1 MSEHKNENA
10 KSGWL
15 QKGNRKVIAIATAT
29 ALTAAGAFGVQAFA
43 DSPTYAHM
51 KQFGADE
58 YGGSWGRHH
67 GGDGWGRG
75 PHGRFADMSDS
86 EMQAH
91 IERMVKHVAIEIDAT
106 PEQTGKITV
115 LLTSLAKDMK
125 PLRGDMHAT
134 GQQIRDLLTA
144 DTVDRAALEKVRA
157 ERLAEADRVS
167 KNLVDTFADIAEVLT
182 REQRKVLSERIDEFR
197 GMGGRWHRG

>member
-1 MSEHKNENA
+1 MSEHKDENA
-10 KSGWL
+10 RSGWL
-15 QKGNRKVIAIATAT
+15 QKGNRKVIAIATVT
-29 ALTAAGAFGVQAFA
+29 ALAVAGAFGVQAFA

-51 KQFGADE
+51 KQFGA
-58 YGGSWGRHH
+58 GNH
-67 GGDGWGRG
+67 GEGWGRG
-75 PHGRFADMSDS
+75 HRGEGWGSGRHGRFADMSDP

-125 PLRGDMHAT
+125 PLRDDMHAT
-134 GQQIRDLLTA
+134 GQQIRDLLLS
-144 DTVDRAALEKVRA
+144 DSVDRAALEKVRS

-167 KNLVDTFADIAEVLT
+167 KNLVDKVAEIAEVLT
-182 REQRKVLSERIDEFR
+182 PEQRKVLSERIDEFR
-197 GMGGRWHRG
+197 GMRGRWHRG

>member
-1 MSEHKNENA
+1 MSEHKDDNA

-15 QKGNRKVIAIATAT
+15 QKGNRKVIAVATVAAIAV
-29 ALTAAGAFGVQAFA
+29 AGAFGVQAFA

-51 KQFGADE
+51 RQFGAGE
-58 YGGSWGRHH
+58 FGGHWGRDH
-67 GGDGWGRG
+67 
-75 PHGRFADMSDS
+75 HGRFADMSDS

-125 PLRGDMHAT
+125 PLRDDMHAT

-144 DTVDRAALEKVRA
+144 DTVDRAALEKVRT

-167 KNLVDTFADIAEVLT
+167 KNLVDTAADIAEVLT
-182 REQRKVLSERIDEFR
+182 PEQRKVLSERIDEFR
-197 GMGGRWHRG
+197 GMRGRWHRG